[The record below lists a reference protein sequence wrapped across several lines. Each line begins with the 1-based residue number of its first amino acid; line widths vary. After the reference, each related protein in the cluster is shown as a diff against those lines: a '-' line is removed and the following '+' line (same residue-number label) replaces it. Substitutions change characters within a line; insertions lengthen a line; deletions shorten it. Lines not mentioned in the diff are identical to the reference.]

1 MAVTSFALEDSEH
14 TMVVTSN
21 VKFQVLVDTSCCMAT
36 LFTYLEPVCQV
47 FLS

>member
-14 TMVVTSN
+14 TMVVTS
-21 VKFQVLVDTSCCMAT
+21 FALEVLVDTSCSMAT